1 MVHSRLLA
9 LVLTAGLIV
18 VPGLRAAVKPQPN
31 VVFITIDTL
40 RADHLGCYGYK
51 QIHTPNIDALAAESF
66 RFERAFTP
74 VPVTLPAHTAIFTG
88 TYPTLSGMHDFSGN
102 KLSAK
107 QPTLASVL
115 KQQGYVTGAVI
126 GSAVLDSRFGLNQ
139 GFDFY
144 YDHFDFNRLQESNLE
159 EMERPGNVVADVA
172 LDWLAKN
179 SQSKFFLWMHLY
191 DPHYPYRPPAPYSEQ
206 YKDRLYDG
214 EIAFADAQV
223 GRLLSF
229 LKAKGLYRNTLIVL
243 SGDHGESLG
252 EHGEKTH
259 GFFIYNA
266 TLHVPALIHLPAST
280 AGKAI
285 TELVSLTDL
294 MPTVLQALKVD
305 VPTDVQGRS
314 VLPLLTE
321 KSGTRSLYAETFLP
335 RLHFNWSELR
345 SVETDKYQFIQAPK
359 PELYDL
365 AADPGETHNLYSE
378 KKAVAD
384 ELQARLTGL
393 VRQYSADQELA
404 EKTGLDPTLMERLKS
419 LGYAGFSGGSN
430 SATTTS
436 RLPDPKDRIQVYE
449 LISDAIAESQH
460 GDYQSSTEKLI
471 ATLKT
476 EPNSVPVHY
485 LLGLNYYRLRE
496 FPKAVEEF
504 QHVLQLS
511 PDYALA
517 TYQLG
522 LAYART
528 GDFDQAIAALK
539 KALELDGTNFSAA
552 YNLGAAYLKKQMV
565 PEAAAAF
572 RQSIAVNPDYAAAH
586 RALGE
591 ILLYQ
596 GQADESLAE
605 LRKATDLDPRDAEAH
620 AALAKTLAAKG
631 MNAEAEEEMRRA
643 QAARPQ

>member
-9 LVLTAGLIV
+9 LVLTAGLV
-18 VPGLRAAVKPQPN
+18 STPALWAAAKAQPN

-66 RFERAFTP
+66 RFERAYTP

-102 KLSAK
+102 KLSPK
-107 QPTLASVL
+107 QATLASVL
-115 KQQGYVTGAVI
+115 KQQGYTTGAVL

-159 EMERPGNVVADVA
+159 EMERPGNIVADVA

-223 GRLLSF
+223 GRLIAF

-243 SGDHGESLG
+243 TGDHGESLG

-266 TLHVPALIHLPAST
+266 TLHVPVLIHLPAST
-280 AGKAI
+280 SGKAV

-294 MPTVLQALKVD
+294 MPTVLAELKLD
-305 VPTDVQGRS
+305 VPTQVQGHS
-314 VLPLLTE
+314 LLPLLTE
-321 KSGTRSLYAETFLP
+321 KSDTRSLYAETFLP

-345 SVETDKYQFIQAPK
+345 SVETEKYQFIEAPK

-365 AADPGETHNLYSE
+365 AADPGETHNLYVE
-378 KKAVAD
+378 KKAVAG
-384 ELQARLTGL
+384 ELQARLNTL

-404 EKTGLDPTLMERLKS
+404 EKTGLDPALMERLKS
-419 LGYAGFSGGSN
+419 LGYAGFSGGGN
-430 SATTTS
+430 STANTS
-436 RLPDPKDRIQVYE
+436 SLPDPKDRIQVYE

-460 GDYQSSTEKLI
+460 GDYQPSTEKLL
-471 ATLKT
+471 AALKT
-476 EPNSVPVHY
+476 EPSSVPVHY

-504 QHVLQLS
+504 QQVLQLS
-511 PDYALA
+511 PDYELA
-517 TYQLG
+517 AFQLG

-528 GDFDQAIAALK
+528 GDFDQAIVALK
-539 KALELDGTNFSAA
+539 KALELDATNFSAA

-572 RQSIAVNPDYAAAH
+572 RQSIAVNPDYAPAH
-586 RALGE
+586 RALGQ

-596 GQADESLAE
+596 GQADESLSE
-605 LRKATDLDPRDAEAH
+605 LRKATELDPHDAEAH
-620 AALAKTLAAKG
+620 AALAKALAAKG
-631 MNAEAEEEMRRA
+631 LNAEAEEEMRKA

>member
-9 LVLTAGLIV
+9 LVLTAGLV
-18 VPGLRAAVKPQPN
+18 STPALWAAVKPQPN

-51 QIHTPNIDALAAESF
+51 PIKTPNIDALAAESF
-66 RFERAFTP
+66 QFGRAYTP

-102 KLSAK
+102 KLSSK
-107 QPTLASVL
+107 QTTLAAVL
-115 KQQGYVTGAVI
+115 KQQGYVTGAVL

-159 EMERPGNVVADVA
+159 EMERPGNIVADTA

-223 GRLLSF
+223 GRLISF
-229 LKAKGLYRNTLIVL
+229 LKSKGLYRNTLIVL
-243 SGDHGESLG
+243 TGDHGESLG

-266 TLHVPALIHLPAST
+266 TLHVPVLIHLPAST
-280 AGKAI
+280 AHKMV

-294 MPTVLQALKVD
+294 MPTVLQELKVD
-305 VPTDVQGRS
+305 IPAQVQGQS
-314 VLPLLTE
+314 LLPLLTE
-321 KSGTRSLYAETFLP
+321 KNDSRSLYAETFLP
-335 RLHFNWSELR
+335 LLHFNWSELR
-345 SVETDKYQFIQAPK
+345 SVETDKYHFIQSPK

-365 AADPGETHNLYSE
+365 TADPAETHNLYSE
-378 KKAVAD
+378 KKAVAG
-384 ELQARLTGL
+384 ELQSRLNTL

-404 EKTGLDPTLMERLKS
+404 EKTGLDPALMERLKS
-419 LGYAGFSGGSN
+419 LGYAGFSGGNTSTTN
-430 SATTTS
+430 SS
-436 RLPDPKDRIQVYE
+436 SLPDPKDRIEVYE

-460 GDYQSSTEKLI
+460 GDYQPSTEKLL
-471 ATLKT
+471 AALKT

-496 FPKAVEEF
+496 FPKAVEEL
-504 QHVLQLS
+504 QRVLQLS
-511 PDYALA
+511 PDYELA
-517 TYQLG
+517 AFQLG

-528 GDFDQAIAALK
+528 GEFDQAIVALK
-539 KALELDGTNFSAA
+539 KALELDSTNFSAA
-552 YNLGAAYLKKQMV
+552 YNLGAAYLKKEMV

-572 RQSIAVNPDYAAAH
+572 RQSISVNPDYAPAH
-586 RALGE
+586 RALGQ

-596 GQADESLAE
+596 GQADESLVELRRAAE
-605 LRKATDLDPRDAEAH
+605 LEPRDPETH
-620 AALAKTLAAKG
+620 AALAKALAAKG
-631 MNAEAEEEMRRA
+631 MNAEADEEMRKA
-643 QAARPQ
+643 QTARPQ

>member
-1 MVHSRLLA
+1 MAHSRLLA
-9 LVLTAGLIV
+9 LVLTAGLV
-18 VPGLRAAVKPQPN
+18 FVPGLRAAVKPQPN

-51 QIHTPNIDALAAESF
+51 QIRTPNIDALAAESF
-66 RFERAFTP
+66 RFERAYTP

-102 KLSAK
+102 KLSSK
-107 QPTLASVL
+107 QSTLASVL
-115 KQQGYVTGAVI
+115 KEQGYITSAVI

-191 DPHYPYRPPAPYSEQ
+191 DPHYPYRPPAPYSEE
-206 YKDRLYDG
+206 YRDRLYDG

-223 GRLLSF
+223 GRLIAF
-229 LKAKGLYRNTLIVL
+229 LKTKSLYRNTLIVL
-243 SGDHGESLG
+243 TGDHGESLG

-259 GFFIYNA
+259 GFFLYNA
-266 TLHVPALIHLPAST
+266 TLHVPVLIHLPSST
-280 AGKAI
+280 SGKAVA
-285 TELVSLTDL
+285 ELVSLTDL
-294 MPTVLQALKVD
+294 MPTVLQELKVD
-305 VPTDVQGRS
+305 VPAQVQGRS
-314 VLPLLTE
+314 LLPLLTE
-321 KSGTRSLYAETFLP
+321 KNDARSLYAETFLP

-345 SVETDKYQFIQAPK
+345 SVETEKFQFIEAPK

-365 AADPGETHNLYSE
+365 AADPGETHNLYGE
-378 KKAVAD
+378 KKAVAG
-384 ELQARLTGL
+384 ELQARLNTL

-404 EKTGLDPTLMERLKS
+404 EKTGLDPALMERLKS
-419 LGYAGFSGGSN
+419 LGYAGFSGGS
-430 SATTTS
+430 SSTTRS
-436 RLPDPKDRIQVYE
+436 SSLPDPKDRVQVYE

-460 GDYQSSTEKLI
+460 GDYQNSTEKLI
-471 ATLKT
+471 AALKT
-476 EPNSVPVHY
+476 EPGSVPVHY

-496 FPKAVEEF
+496 FAKAVEEF
-504 QHVLQLS
+504 QRVLQLS
-511 PDYALA
+511 PDYELA
-517 TYQLG
+517 TFQLG

-528 GDFDQAIAALK
+528 GDFDQAIIALK
-539 KALELDGTNFSAA
+539 KALDLDGTNFSAA

-572 RQSIAVNPDYAAAH
+572 RQSIGANPDYGPAH
-586 RALGE
+586 RALGQ

-605 LRKATDLDPRDAEAH
+605 LRRAAELDPRDAETH

-631 MNAEAEEEMRRA
+631 MNVEADEEMRKA